1 MCSHTST
8 NVSKSTC
15 PFCEISMEAVPS
27 VLGTV
32 SRLNESLS
40 LFSTVRFLHLERLSA
55 ELRINDR
62 QVSEMYPSM
71 RMSERS
77 TLLADDERTAAH
89 RTTLH
94 SQDMRGVHHVCRK
107 FRRKTH
113 DLHTRMIVSALKR
126 HITSSHSRP
135 CRLSGQRHQRPRV
148 IRPDRVRAGKKDGHA
163 REGREIKV
171 EREREGVRVS

>member
-40 LFSTVRFLHLERLSA
+40 IVRFLLLERLSA
-55 ELRINDR
+55 ELHQCQTCLRNASKHAHVR
-62 QVSEMYPSM
+62 A
-71 RMSERS
+71 ERS
-77 TLLADDERTAAH
+77 TLLADDESTAAH
-89 RTTLH
+89 RRTLN
-94 SQDMRGVHHVCRK
+94 SKDMRGVHHVCRK
-107 FRRKTH
+107 FRQKTH

-135 CRLSGQRHQRPRV
+135 CRLSGQRRHRPREK
-148 IRPDRVRAGKKDGHA
+148 RPDRVRAGKKEGHA
-163 REGREIKV
+163 REGREIK
-171 EREREGVRVS
+171 